1 MFPGVTV
8 TARPPAAAA
17 ALDLLCI
24 NTIRTLAMDAVE
36 AARSGHPGAPMALAP
51 LAYLLYTRHLR
62 HSPRHPRWPDRDRFV
77 LSNGH
82 ASMLLY
88 ATLFLTGYDL
98 PLEELRRFRQW
109 GSATPGHP
117 EFGHTP
123 GVETTTGPLGQG
135 FANGVGM
142 AIAEAH
148 LAARF
153 NRPGH
158 RIVDHRVYAICSD
171 GDLMEGLSHEAASL
185 AGHLK
190 LGKLTC
196 FYDDNHITI
205 DGPTDL
211 AFSEDVA
218 RRFAAYG
225 WHVER
230 VADGN
235 DLAALERATRLAEE
249 ADAQPSLIIVR
260 THIGYGAP
268 TKQDTASAHGAP
280 LGPAE
285 VAGAKR
291 HYGWSADE
299 PFHVP
304 PEALA
309 HARRCVERG
318 DRLKAEWDARW
329 AAYAR
334 EHPALAEELQAALAG
349 VLPPGWQNAL
359 PRFTPQDGPMATR
372 AASGKVLN
380 ALAPVVPALLGGS
393 ADLAESN
400 NTHLKVSGSLGAGRY
415 GERNLHFGVREHAM
429 GSLLNG
435 MCLHGG
441 VRPYGG
447 TFLIFSDYMRPAI
460 RLAAL
465 MGLPAIYVFTHDS
478 IGLGEDGPTHQP
490 IEHLA
495 ALRAIPNLVLIRPAD
510 AAETAEAWRVAL
522 ERGAG
527 PTALVLTR
535 QKLPAL
541 DRGVLAGAE
550 GLRRGGYVL
559 AEATLGAPAV
569 ILIGTG
575 SEVAICLEAR
585 TLLEQGGVPARVVSM
600 PSVELF
606 SAQEPVWR
614 EAVLPATVRARVAVE
629 AASPLGWH
637 RWVGPDGAVV
647 GIERFGASAPYERI
661 YREFGLTAER
671 VAERARAVLARQEVS

>member
-1 MFPGVTV
+1 MTV
-8 TARPPAAAA
+8 TARAATTE

-36 AARSGHPGAPMALAP
+36 AATCGHPGAPMALAP
-51 LAYLLYTRHLR
+51 LAWLLYTRHLR
-62 HSPRHPRWPDRDRFV
+62 HDPRRPDWPDRDRFV

-88 ATLFLTGYDL
+88 ASLYLTGYDV
-98 PLEELRRFRQW
+98 PLEELKRFRQW
-109 GSATPGHP
+109 GSLTPGHP
-117 EFGHTP
+117 EYGHTP

-142 AIAEAH
+142 GIAEAH

-158 RIVDHRVYAICSD
+158 EILNHRVYAICSD

-185 AGHLK
+185 AGHLG
-190 LGKLTC
+190 LGKLVC

-205 DGPTDL
+205 EGSTDL

-218 RRFAAYG
+218 RRFEAYG

-230 VADGN
+230 APDGN
-235 DLAALERATRLAEE
+235 DLAALERATRRAE
-249 ADAQPSLIIVR
+249 DNLRQPSLVIVR

-268 TKQDTASAHGAP
+268 TKQDTAAAHGAA
-280 LGPAE
+280 LGKDE
-285 VAGAKR
+285 VAAAKR
-291 HYGWSADE
+291 FYGWPTDE

-304 PEALA
+304 EEALA

-318 DRLKAEWDARW
+318 RLLSGEWDARW
-329 AAYAR
+329 QAYALA
-334 EHPALAEELQAALAG
+334 HPALAAELTGALAG
-349 VLPPGWQNAL
+349 KLPPGWTDAL
-359 PRFTPQDGPMATR
+359 PAFTPNDGAMATR

-380 ALAPVVPALLGGS
+380 AIAPRLPMLLGGS

-400 NTHLKVSGSLGAGRY
+400 LTHLKGSGDLLADHW

-429 GSLLNG
+429 GSVLNG

-441 VRPYGG
+441 LRPYGG
-447 TFLIFSDYMRPAI
+447 TFLVFSDYMRPAI

-465 MGLPAIYVFTHDS
+465 MGIAPIYVFTHDS
-478 IGLGEDGPTHQP
+478 VGLGEDGPTHQP

-495 ALRAIPNLVLIRPAD
+495 ALRAMPNLVVLRPAD
-510 AAETAEAWRVAL
+510 AAETAAAWRVAL
-522 ERGAG
+522 ERTHG

-535 QKLPAL
+535 QKVPGLE
-541 DRGVLAGAE
+541 RTGVAAGE
-550 GLRRGGYVL
+550 GTPRGGYVL
-559 AEATLGAPAV
+559 APERGGPPRAV
-569 ILIGTG
+569 LIGTG
-575 SEVAICLEAR
+575 SEVSLCVGAKQRLEA
-585 TLLEQGGVPARVVSM
+585 QGGFPTRVVSM

-606 SAQEPVWR
+606 AAQDSSYR
-614 EAVLPATVRARVAVE
+614 EQVLPAGVARFVVE
-629 AASPLGWH
+629 AASPFGWH
-637 RWVGPDGAVV
+637 RWLEGEAGGDVI

-661 YREFGLTAER
+661 HEELGFTAEGVAAR
-671 VAERARAVLARQEVS
+671 VRARFGR